1 MLQLGDK
8 LPVFELEDQRA
19 ETFSSVNVKNKAV
32 VIYFYPKDFTPGCT
46 AEACEFRDK
55 YEDFKD
61 AGAVVIGIS
70 SDDTASHAKFSK
82 KYKLPFIML
91 SDSNGKVRKQFGVK
105 SSLMGLLPGRET
117 FVFDKSGLL
126 IMRYNSIKSKNHI
139 SKALKA
145 LTKE

>member
-1 MLQLGDK
+1 MIKLGDK
-8 LPVFELEDQRA
+8 LPVFELENQHA
-19 ETFSSVNVKNKAV
+19 EMFSSTTIESKAV

-61 AGAVVIGIS
+61 VGAEVIGVS
-70 SDDTASHAKFSK
+70 SDDTVSHAKFSK
-82 KYKLPFIML
+82 RHKLPFIML
-91 SDSNGKVRKQFGVK
+91 SDTKGKVRKQFGVK

-117 FVFDKSGLL
+117 FVFDKSGSL

-145 LTKE
+145 LTNE

>member
-19 ETFSSVNVKNKAV
+19 EIFSSVNIENKAV

-70 SDDTASHAKFSK
+70 SDDTASHAKFS
-82 KYKLPFIML
+82 
-91 SDSNGKVRKQFGVK
+91 
-105 SSLMGLLPGRET
+105 
-117 FVFDKSGLL
+117 
-126 IMRYNSIKSKNHI
+126 
-139 SKALKA
+139 
-145 LTKE
+145 

>member
-19 ETFSSVNVKNKAV
+19 EIFSSVNVKNKAV

-117 FVFDKSGLL
+117 FVFDESGSL

>member
-19 ETFSSVNVKNKAV
+19 EIFSSVNIENKAV

-117 FVFDKSGLL
+117 FVFDKSGSL

-145 LTKE
+145 LTKA